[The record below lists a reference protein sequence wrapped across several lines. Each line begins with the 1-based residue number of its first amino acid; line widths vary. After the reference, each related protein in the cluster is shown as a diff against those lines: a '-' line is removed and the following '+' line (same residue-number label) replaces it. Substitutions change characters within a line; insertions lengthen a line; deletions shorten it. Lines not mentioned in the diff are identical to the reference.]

1 MDYPP
6 VSSIKSFFSMAVEI
20 CKSCLL
26 YVVQIIIIVNLKVRT
41 CFFGN
46 LKYFW
51 FVHNIFKYILKII
64 FIYGVLFLI
73 ILYICITIF

>member
-1 MDYPP
+1 MDYPSISP
-6 VSSIKSFFSMAVEI
+6 IKSFFSMVVEI

-26 YVVQIIIIVNLKVRT
+26 YVVQIIIIVNLKAMT
-41 CFFGN
+41 YLFGN
-46 LKYFW
+46 LKYCW
-51 FVHNIFKYILKII
+51 SVHNTFKYVLKII